1 MPRDYYEVLGIAR
14 TASEDEIKKA
24 YRKLARQYHP
34 DRNPGDKKAEANFKE
49 MQEAYSILSDKE
61 KRAKYDQFGFA
72 GPGGMPGAGP
82 GGFGFDP
89 AGFDPGAFDAADL
102 GEVLRRFGMGGGAE
116 GPARRGKRQRRPAQ
130 DQEAEANI
138 PFLTAALGGR
148 ITLDIG
154 GQSVE
159 LKVPAGVEEGKRLR
173 LGGQGPGGGDL
184 YLRLHIEPHAYFR
197 RDGNSIV
204 LDVPLSLAEAA
215 LGTRLE
221 VPTIDGQRLTVK
233 VPAGASSGSRLRLR
247 GKGIAGGDQYIEI
260 KVIVPK
266 VEDGRGREL
275 VEELARL
282 HPQSPRAGLE
292 WA

>member
-1 MPRDYYEVLGIAR
+1 MPRDHYEVLGLSR

-24 YRKLARQYHP
+24 YRKLARQHHP
-34 DRNPGDKKAEANFKE
+34 DRNPGDKKADASFKE
-49 MQEAYSILSDKE
+49 VQEAYSVLSDKE
-61 KRAKYDQFGFA
+61 KRKKYDQFGFA
-72 GPGGMPGAGP
+72 AEMPNMGQGPA
-82 GGFGFDP
+82 GFDFGS
-89 AGFDPGAFDAADL
+89 AGFDPGAFDSADL
-102 GEVLRRFGMGGGAE
+102 GDILRRFGMGGEE

-148 ITLDIG
+148 ISLEIG
-154 GQSVE
+154 GQTVE

-184 YLRLHIEPHAYFR
+184 YLRLHIEPHPYFR
-197 RDGNSIV
+197 REGNSIV
-204 LDVPLSLAEAA
+204 LDVPLSLPEAA
-215 LGTRLE
+215 LGTRIE

-233 VPAGASSGSRLRLR
+233 VPPGASSGSRLRLR
-247 GKGIAGGDQYIEI
+247 GKGITGGDQYIEI
-260 KVIVPK
+260 KVVVPK
-266 VEDGRGREL
+266 VEDSRGREL

-282 HPQSPRAGLE
+282 HPQTPRAGLE

>member
-1 MPRDYYEVLGIAR
+1 MPRDYYDVLGVAKS
-14 TASEDEIKKA
+14 ASEDEIKKA
-24 YRKLARQYHP
+24 YRKLARQHHP
-34 DRNPGDKKAEANFKE
+34 DRNPGDKKAEASFKE

-72 GPGGMPGAGP
+72 GPEGMPGAGP
-82 GGFGFDP
+82 GGFDFNS

-148 ITLDIG
+148 LTLDIG

-159 LKVPAGVEEGKRLR
+159 MKVPAGVEEGKRLR
-173 LGGQGPGGGDL
+173 LSGQGPGGGDL
-184 YLRLHIEPHAYFR
+184 YIRLHIEPHPYFR

-215 LGTRLE
+215 LGTRVE

-233 VPAGASSGSRLRLR
+233 VPPGASSGSRLRLR

-260 KVIVPK
+260 KVVVPK
-266 VEDGRGREL
+266 VADDRGREL

-282 HPQSPRAGLE
+282 HPQTPRAGLE

>member
-1 MPRDYYEVLGIAR
+1 MPRDYYEVLGLAR

-34 DRNPGDKKAEANFKE
+34 DRNPGDKKAEASFKE
-49 MQEAYSILSDKE
+49 MQEAYGVLGDKE

-72 GPGGMPGAGP
+72 GANAGPGP
-82 GGFGFDP
+82 GGFDFGST
-89 AGFDPGAFDAADL
+89 GFDPGAFDAADL
-102 GEVLRRFGMGGGAE
+102 GDILRRFGMGGGEE
-116 GPARRGKRQRRPAQ
+116 GPARRGKRSRRPPQ

-138 PFLTAALGGR
+138 PFLTAALGG
-148 ITLDIG
+148 TMSLDIG

-159 LKVPAGVEEGKRLR
+159 LKVPVGVEEGKRLR

-197 RDGNSIV
+197 REGNSIV
-204 LDVPLSLAEAA
+204 LDVPLSLAEAV
-215 LGTRLE
+215 LGTRVE

-233 VPAGASSGSRLRLR
+233 IPAGASSGSRLRLR
-247 GKGIAGGDQYIEI
+247 GKGIAGGDQYIEV
-260 KVIVPK
+260 KVIVPR

-282 HPQSPRAGLE
+282 HPQSPRAGLD

>member
-1 MPRDYYEVLGIAR
+1 MPRDHYEVLGVAK
-14 TASEDEIKKA
+14 TASEDELKKA
-24 YRKLARQYHP
+24 YRKLARQHHP
-34 DRNPGDKKAEANFKE
+34 DRNPGDKKADASFKE
-49 MQEAYSILSDKE
+49 VQEAYSVLSDKD

-72 GPGGMPGAGP
+72 AQGPGMGQGP
-82 GGFGFDP
+82 GGFDFSS
-89 AGFDPGAFDAADL
+89 AGFDPGAFDSADL
-102 GEVLRRFGMGGGAE
+102 GDILRRMGMGGGEE
-116 GPARRGKRQRRPAQ
+116 GPARRGKRARRPAQ

-148 ITLDIG
+148 LALEIG

-159 LKVPAGVEEGKRLR
+159 LKIPAGVEEGKRLR

-197 RDGNSIV
+197 REGNSVV

-215 LGTRLE
+215 MGTRVE

-260 KVIVPK
+260 EVVVPK
-266 VEDGRGREL
+266 VADDRGREL

-282 HPQSPRAGLE
+282 HPQTPRAGLE